1 MDEVYEYD
9 KINMDFFFARLKLMM
24 LNDMLLWMRL
34 NDINDH
40 MVQLHI
46 CMKLMKWVILLI
58 IMNLQH
64 MDEVNDIYDINYIY
78 ILSWSCEYN
87 DTVYECIAMHLH
99 VVEFHPW
106 MELH

>member
-1 MDEVYEYD
+1 
-9 KINMDFFFARLKLMM
+9 
-24 LNDMLLWMRL
+24 MRL

-64 MDEVNDIYDINYIY
+64 MDEVNDIYDINYIFK
-78 ILSWSCEYN
+78 IMI
-87 DTVYECIAMHLH
+87 T
-99 VVEFHPW
+99 
-106 MELH
+106 